1 MRVNVRGVTTNKP
14 PTGPYR
20 GAGGPEA
27 AFCMERTMDLVATEL
42 GLDPSHVRRIN
53 MIHPDALP
61 YTTPYGHHL
70 RLWQLR
76 GGVGQGAGDVGV
88 PAVAGTGCGTPQAGR
103 APFRGGSGHGAQG
116 VGGLWRGAGGQLTG
130 DHRGLGA
137 GHHTHWSITPWAGN
151 GDNLLPDGG

>member
-1 MRVNVRGVTTNKP
+1 MLGMKVSIVADLGAFFLVTTPSVPFLAAHRIVGPYRTPAMRVNVRGVTTNKP

-61 YTTPYGHHL
+61 YTTPTGITYDSG
-70 RLWQLR
+70 QLR
-76 GGVGQGAGDVGV
+76 GGVGQGAVDVGI
-88 PAVAGTGCGTPQAGR
+88 PAVAGTGCGAPQTGR
-103 APFRGGSGHGAQG
+103 AAC
-116 VGGLWRGAGGQLTG
+116 
-130 DHRGLGA
+130 
-137 GHHTHWSITPWAGN
+137 
-151 GDNLLPDGG
+151 